1 MSVRYRL
8 HDDPAHPFSEA
19 IGMIQAVETDAAGDW
34 VVQIVNRRGQ
44 VSELRVDDILA
55 AKLFPK

>member
-1 MSVRYRL
+1 
-8 HDDPAHPFSEA
+8 
-19 IGMIQAVETDAAGDW
+19 MIQAVETDAAGAW

-55 AKLFPK
+55 AKFFPK